1 MDFFFPQ
8 KVKLGQG
15 VSLNVGFAAKEE
27 GARALLTTEGA
38 WEDSKELS
46 IVSQALDRA
55 SVPYILLTKNATQ
68 AADRFI
74 EEAASV
80 IRASRAD
87 VVVTLGGNSL
97 LSLGRTAVWRSQA
110 QKPPALIEVP
120 VSVCFPLLLRREAFV
135 GSGHPSDLRFEP
147 LPEGWRHRIFL
158 DPHMA
163 TGQTPASSISSL
175 LETLFFAV
183 EAFYQD
189 SCGLTE
195 ESLLLGAIEELWQRM
210 AKIYESPANVE
221 NRHAAVQAGFNIAL
235 ALGLMPRGAGLT
247 LAFVLGS
254 LLETAPTAFGSLFLA
269 PFLEQLAGRS
279 PEKTQRLAR
288 AFQAE
293 QWDGPASALG
303 PKLAQDV
310 RKFLNTYKLPLRLAD
325 YGIVDTQIILAADVV
340 RSMKLGRSS
349 LLDSDSLEAFLRQI
363 L

>member
-8 KVKLGQG
+8 KVRLGQG
-15 VSLNVGFAAKEE
+15 VSLNVGFAAKEY
-27 GARALLTTEGA
+27 GARALLITEAA
-38 WEDSKELS
+38 WEDSKELT
-46 IVSQALDRA
+46 ILTQALERA
-55 SVPYILLTKNATQ
+55 AVPYILLIKS
-68 AADRFI
+68 AAQPADGFI

-80 IRASRAD
+80 IRASRAE
-87 VVVTLGGNSL
+87 VVLSLGSNSL
-97 LSLGRTAVWRSQA
+97 LSLGRTSVWRSQA

-120 VSVCFPLLLRREAFV
+120 VSVCFPLLMRREAFV
-135 GSGHPSDLRFEP
+135 GSGHPSDLRFET
-147 LPEGWRHRIFL
+147 LPESWQHRIFL

-163 TGQTPASSISSL
+163 TGQTPASSISNL

-195 ESLLLGAIEELWQRM
+195 ESLLLGAVEELWQRM
-210 AKIYESPANVE
+210 AKIYENPANVE

-235 ALGLMPRGAGLT
+235 ALGLLPRGAGLT
-247 LAFVLGS
+247 LGFVLSS
-254 LLETAPTAFGSLFLA
+254 LLDTAPTAFGSLFLA
-269 PFLEQLAGRS
+269 PFLEELAVRA

-288 AFQAE
+288 AFHVE
-293 QWDGPASALG
+293 DWDGPVLALG

-310 RKFLNTYKLPLRLAD
+310 RKFLNTYKLPLRLAE
-325 YGIVDTQIILAADVV
+325 YGIVDAQIILAADVV

-349 LLDSDSLEAFLRQI
+349 LLDSDNLEAFLRQI